1 MSFFS
6 VRRYVLA
13 ARRELCN
20 EQLGGGSVGE
30 GGGVGVVGVVGKT
43 EGAVNVEG
51 SWKAWLS
58 EGAGVTWKKIKPHT
72 EGTETQSFS
81 EHRGELTLAER
92 AQRVA

>member
-1 MSFFS
+1 
-6 VRRYVLA
+6 VD
-13 ARRELCN
+13 
-20 EQLGGGSVGE
+20 GGEE
-30 GGGVGVVGVVGKT
+30 G
-43 EGAVNVEG
+43 
-51 SWKAWLS
+51 S